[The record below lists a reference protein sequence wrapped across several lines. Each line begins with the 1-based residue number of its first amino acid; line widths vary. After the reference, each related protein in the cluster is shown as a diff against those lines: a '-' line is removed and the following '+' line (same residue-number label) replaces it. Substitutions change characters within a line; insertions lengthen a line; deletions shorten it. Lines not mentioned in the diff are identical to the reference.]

1 MTFDFKFTTPS
12 PAPSGNSIIPVSRLH
27 FGTGFQS
34 GVNSAIIRSSLPNPN
49 IAASFLAVAPLSV
62 SNTISNV
69 NMFDLDESNL
79 SMATQLI
86 SYVVSCI
93 NPTSFFG
100 SRPPYNGAATMVS
113 IS

>member
-12 PAPSGNSIIPVSRLH
+12 PAPTGNSIIPVSRLH

-34 GVNSAIIRSSLPNPN
+34 GVNNAVIISSLPNPN
-49 IAASFLAVAPLSV
+49 ITASFLAVAPLAV
-62 SNTISNV
+62 SNTISNI
-69 NMFDLDESNL
+69 NSFDIDESNL

-86 SYVVSCI
+86 NYVVSCV
-93 NPTSFFG
+93 NPASFFG

-113 IS
+113 IW